1 MAWVKFLEICSGT
14 VCAMMASWI
23 RQITTKASQAR
34 CRRQRPFGYRN
45 MQAPEGASVSMQYKT
60 PRIYSTPD
68 GALQC
73 EGSWTLEHLNALE
86 LQIESLDRP
95 SPGRINCAAG
105 AIDAMDT
112 GGAWLLQRTLN
123 RFESGGCSVILNGLS
138 PDFTALMQTVARSWS
153 RAGEVPPTVVS
164 GWLERFGRMALEHGT
179 NLRNALTFIGEAAA
193 VFSSMLAHAKR
204 FRWRA
209 LLANLQIDGLNA
221 MPIIGL
227 LSFLMGIVIAY
238 QGSEQLKTFG
248 ANIFIVDLVGI
259 SLLREIAPLL
269 TAILVAGRSGS
280 AYAAQIG
287 TMTVTEELDAM
298 RSLGISPM
306 SLLVIPRALA
316 LIIALPLLTVFADAV
331 GVFGGMLIALSQL
344 GVTFSE
350 FLNRFEYAIVLRHY
364 LIGIG
369 KTPVFAG
376 IIALVGCYQ
385 GFQVFGGV
393 DSVGRR
399 TTISVVQAIFL
410 VIVTD
415 AFFSIVFSW
424 WEI

>member
-1 MAWVKFLEICSGT
+1 MNSPESATTPMADQPARLTMTADGTLSCAGAWTLDHLAELE
-14 VCAMMASWI
+14 
-23 RQITTKASQAR
+23 RQIAR
-34 CRRQRPFGYRN
+34 L
-45 MQAPEGASVSMQYKT
+45 PEKPNG
-60 PRIYSTPD
+60 
-68 GALQC
+68 
-73 EGSWTLEHLNALE
+73 H
-86 LQIESLDRP
+86 
-95 SPGRINCAAG
+95 INCDVG
-105 AIDAMDT
+105 DIVAMDT
-112 GGAWLLQRTLN
+112 GGAWLLQRTLSQ
-123 RFESGGCSVILNGLS
+123 FERRACTISMQGMSK
-138 PDFTALMQTVARSWS
+138 DFGALMQTVAQNWAHTEQYQKS
-153 RAGEVPPTVVS
+153 APPS
-164 GWLERFGRMALEHGT
+164 WLERLGRWAWRAAN
-179 NLRNALTFIGEAAA
+179 NLRTALTFIGEAAT
-193 VFSSMLAHAKR
+193 SSAALLTRAQRM
-204 FRWRA
+204 RWRV
-209 LLANLQIDGLNA
+209 LLYNLQVDGLNG

-259 SLLREIAPLL
+259 SLVREIAPLL

-280 AYAAQIG
+280 AYTAQIG
-287 TMTVTEELDAM
+287 TMTVTEELDAL

-306 SLLVIPRALA
+306 SLLVVPRAIA

-344 GVTFSE
+344 GVTFTE
-350 FLNRFEYAIVLRHY
+350 FLNRFEYAIVLRHF

-385 GFQVFGGV
+385 GFQVSGGV
-393 DSVGRR
+393 DSVGSH

-415 AFFSIVFSW
+415 AFFSILFSW
-424 WEI
+424 WGL

>member
-1 MAWVKFLEICSGT
+1 MSRIAMALSSNERRFGRTMNRPENTRVRMTTLPAWISLTADGNLHCGGAWTIQHAAKLEKQILALPTTLSGA
-14 VCAMMASWI
+14 VAC
-23 RQITTKASQAR
+23 
-34 CRRQRPFGYRN
+34 
-45 MQAPEGASVSMQYKT
+45 
-60 PRIYSTPD
+60 D
-68 GALQC
+68 
-73 EGSWTLEHLNALE
+73 
-86 LQIESLDRP
+86 
-95 SPGRINCAAG
+95 AG
-105 AIDAMDT
+105 AVESMDT

-123 RFESGGCSVILNGLS
+123 QLKQNGCSIALNGLS
-138 PDFTALMQTVARSWS
+138 ADFAALMQTVARSWS
-153 RAGEVPPTVVS
+153 QAEQRQPLPPPR
-164 GWLERFGRMALEHGT
+164 WLERLGRFTWHCMG
-179 NLRNALTFIGEAAA
+179 NLRKALSFVGETTFASCSLLTQAQRI
-193 VFSSMLAHAKR
+193 
-204 FRWRA
+204 RWRV
-209 LLANLQIDGLNA
+209 LLHNLQVDGLNA
-221 MPIIGL
+221 LPIIGL

-287 TMTVTEELDAM
+287 AMTVTEELDAL

-306 SLLVIPRALA
+306 SLLVLPRALA
-316 LIIALPLLTVFADAV
+316 LVIALPLLTVFADVV

-344 GVTFSE
+344 GVTFPE

-369 KTPVFAG
+369 KTPIFAA

-385 GFQVFGGV
+385 GFQVSGGV
-393 DSVGRR
+393 DSVGSH
-399 TTISVVQAIFL
+399 TTLSVVQAIFL

-415 AFFSIVFSW
+415 AFFSILFSW
-424 WEI
+424 WGV

>member
-1 MAWVKFLEICSGT
+1 MNMDRPENAQAPIEKRPPWISFAADGTLRCEGAWTLAHLANLE
-14 VCAMMASWI
+14 
-23 RQITTKASQAR
+23 RQISAL
-34 CRRQRPFGYRN
+34 P
-45 MQAPEGASVSMQYKT
+45 T
-60 PRIYSTPD
+60 PLSGP
-68 GALQC
+68 
-73 EGSWTLEHLNALE
+73 
-86 LQIESLDRP
+86 
-95 SPGRINCAAG
+95 INCDAA
-105 AIDAMDT
+105 AVDALDT
-112 GGAWLLQRTLN
+112 GGAWLLRRTLSQ
-123 RFESGGCSVILNGLS
+123 FERRGCSISLTGLS
-138 PDFTALMQTVARSWS
+138 DEFTALMQTVARSWS
-153 RAGEVPPTVVS
+153 RTEEVQPTPRAS
-164 GWLERFGRMALEHGT
+164 LTERFGRVAWGHAT
-179 NLRNALTFIGEAAA
+179 NFRNALTFMGEAAA
-193 VFSSMLAHAKR
+193 VSCSLLGHVRR
-204 FRWRA
+204 FRWRV

-280 AYAAQIG
+280 AYTAQIG

-298 RSLGISPM
+298 RSLGMSPM

-344 GVTFSE
+344 GVTFTE

-393 DSVGRR
+393 DSVGRH

-415 AFFSIVFSW
+415 AFFSILFSW
-424 WEI
+424 WEL

>member
-1 MAWVKFLEICSGT
+1 MNGSDST
-14 VCAMMASWI
+14 PASMPHDG
-23 RQITTKASQAR
+23 AR
-34 CRRQRPFGYRN
+34 ISF
-45 MQAPEGASVSMQYKT
+45 
-60 PRIYSTPD
+60 TPD
-68 GALQC
+68 GKLYC
-73 EGSWTLEHLNALE
+73 EGAWTLQHLADLE
-86 LQIESLDRP
+86 RQILSLP
-95 SPGRINCAAG
+95 KTFAG
-105 AIDAMDT
+105 PISCDVGAVDTMDT

-123 RFESGGCSVILNGLS
+123 HYERDGGRITLQGLS
-138 PDFTALMQTVARSWS
+138 SDFATLMQTVARSWS
-153 RAGEVPPTVVS
+153 QTELLQPVQTF
-164 GWLERFGRMALEHGT
+164 GWMERFGRFAWSYGAHIRKALAF
-179 NLRNALTFIGEAAA
+179 LGETTVA
-193 VFSSMLAHAKR
+193 FGSLLAHANR
-204 FRWRA
+204 IRWRV
-209 LLANLQIDGLNA
+209 LLYNLQVDGLNA

-280 AYAAQIG
+280 AYTAQIG
-287 TMTVTEELDAM
+287 SMTVTEELDAL

-306 SLLVIPRALA
+306 SLLVLPRALA
-316 LIIALPLLTVFADAV
+316 LVIALPLLTVFADAV
-331 GVFGGMLIALSQL
+331 GVFGGMLIALNQL
-344 GVTFSE
+344 GVTFTE

-364 LIGIG
+364 LIGLV
-369 KTPVFAG
+369 KTPFFAG

-393 DSVGRR
+393 DSVGRH

-415 AFFSIVFSW
+415 AFFSILFSW

>member
-1 MAWVKFLEICSGT
+1 
-14 VCAMMASWI
+14 
-23 RQITTKASQAR
+23 
-34 CRRQRPFGYRN
+34 
-45 MQAPEGASVSMQYKT
+45 
-60 PRIYSTPD
+60 
-68 GALQC
+68 
-73 EGSWTLEHLNALE
+73 
-86 LQIESLDRP
+86 
-95 SPGRINCAAG
+95 
-105 AIDAMDT
+105 MDT

-123 RFESGGCSVILNGLS
+123 HFERSGCSISLNGLS
-138 PDFTALMQTVARSWS
+138 AEFATLMQTVARSWS
-153 RAGEVPPTVVS
+153 QSEQLQPSPPVP
-164 GWLERFGRMALEHGT
+164 LMERVGRFAWTYGT
-179 NLRNALTFIGEAAA
+179 NVRNALAFVGETASA
-193 VFSSMLAHAKR
+193 SCSLLGHANR
-204 FRWRA
+204 IRWRV
-209 LLANLQIDGLNA
+209 LLYNLQVDGLNA
-221 MPIIGL
+221 LPIIGL
-227 LSFLMGIVIAY
+227 LSFLMGVVIAY

-287 TMTVTEELDAM
+287 TMTVTEELDAL

-316 LIIALPLLTVFADAV
+316 LVIALPLLTVFADAV

-344 GVTFSE
+344 GVTFTE

-364 LIGIG
+364 LIGVG
-369 KTPVFAG
+369 KTPVFAA

-393 DSVGRR
+393 DSVGRH

-415 AFFSIVFSW
+415 AFFSILFSW

>member
-1 MAWVKFLEICSGT
+1 MKDRAMAPSGGDDRLGKNMDQPEHAQAQIEDQPAWISFAGDGTLCCGGVWTLRHAADLE
-14 VCAMMASWI
+14 
-23 RQITTKASQAR
+23 RQIQSLPKTSAGPIR
-34 CRRQRPFGYRN
+34 C
-45 MQAPEGASVSMQYKT
+45 AV
-60 PRIYSTPD
+60 
-68 GALQC
+68 
-73 EGSWTLEHLNALE
+73 
-86 LQIESLDRP
+86 
-95 SPGRINCAAG
+95 G
-105 AIDAMDT
+105 AIEAMDT
-112 GGAWLLQRTLN
+112 SGAWLLQRTLN
-123 RFESGGCSVILNGLS
+123 HFEQSGCSISLNELS
-138 PDFTALMQTVARSWS
+138 ADFATLMQTVARGWS
-153 RAGEVPPTVVS
+153 QTEQLKPMPHS
-164 GWLERFGRMALEHGT
+164 SWLERIGRFAWAFGANFRKALAFMGET
-179 NLRNALTFIGEAAA
+179 VLASCSLLR
-193 VFSSMLAHAKR
+193 HANR
-204 FRWRA
+204 LRWRV
-209 LLANLQIDGLNA
+209 LLYNLQVDGLNA
-221 MPIIGL
+221 LPIIGL

-280 AYAAQIG
+280 AYTAQIG
-287 TMTVTEELDAM
+287 TMTVTEELDAL

-344 GVTFSE
+344 GVTFTE

-369 KTPVFAG
+369 KTPVFAA

-385 GFQVFGGV
+385 GFQVSGGV
-393 DSVGRR
+393 DSVGRH

-415 AFFSIVFSW
+415 AFFSILFSW

>member
-1 MAWVKFLEICSGT
+1 MSPGGGGNRFDMNMNRPEPEQAQLQHQAAWISIAADGTLRCGGVWTLQHAAELEG
-14 VCAMMASWI
+14 
-23 RQITTKASQAR
+23 QI
-34 CRRQRPFGYRN
+34 
-45 MQAPEGASVSMQYKT
+45 VSLPKT
-60 PRIYSTPD
+60 PAGPIRCD
-68 GALQC
+68 V
-73 EGSWTLEHLNALE
+73 
-86 LQIESLDRP
+86 
-95 SPGRINCAAG
+95 G
-105 AIDAMDT
+105 AIQAMDT
-112 GGAWLLQRTLN
+112 GGAWLLQRTLT
-123 RFESGGCSVILNGLS
+123 RFEQSGCSILLSGLS
-138 PDFTALMQTVARSWS
+138 ADFAALMQTVARGWAQTGQLKPSPH
-153 RAGEVPPTVVS
+153 A
-164 GWLERFGRMALEHGT
+164 GWLDRMGRFAWASGANFRKALAFT
-179 NLRNALTFIGEAAA
+179 GETAFA
-193 VFSSMLAHAKR
+193 SCSLLAHANR
-204 FRWRA
+204 MRWRV
-209 LLANLQIDGLNA
+209 LLYNLQVDGLNA
-221 MPIIGL
+221 LPIIGL

-280 AYAAQIG
+280 AYTAQIG
-287 TMTVTEELDAM
+287 TMTVTEELDAL

-316 LIIALPLLTVFADAV
+316 LVIALPLLTVFADAV

-344 GVTFSE
+344 GVTFTE

-369 KTPVFAG
+369 KTPVFAA

-385 GFQVFGGV
+385 GFQVSGGV
-393 DSVGRR
+393 DSVGRH

-415 AFFSIVFSW
+415 AFFSILFSW
-424 WEI
+424 WGV

>member
-1 MAWVKFLEICSGT
+1 MNGS
-14 VCAMMASWI
+14 
-23 RQITTKASQAR
+23 
-34 CRRQRPFGYRN
+34 
-45 MQAPEGASVSMQYKT
+45 EGAPAQTQHRVA
-60 PRIYSTPD
+60 RISFTPD
-68 GALQC
+68 GTLRC
-73 EGSWTLEHLNALE
+73 EGAWTLDHLVNLEH
-86 LQIESLDRP
+86 QIFSLP
-95 SPGRINCAAG
+95 TTFSGRIICDAE
-105 AIDAMDT
+105 AIDTMDT
-112 GGAWLLQRTLN
+112 GGAWLLQRTVN
-123 RFESGGCSVILNGLS
+123 QFERRGCSVSLNGLS
-138 PDFTALMQTVARSWS
+138 ADFVTLMQPVARSWS
-153 RAGEVPPTVVS
+153 RPEEVPPTAPS
-164 GWLERFGRMALEHGT
+164 GWLERFGRMAWEHAA
-179 NLRNALTFIGEAAA
+179 NFRNALTFVGEATA
-193 VFSSMLAHAKR
+193 VSGFMLAHAKR
-204 FRWRA
+204 FRWRV
-209 LLANLQIDGLNA
+209 LLSNLQIDGLNA

-259 SLLREIAPLL
+259 SLLREIAPLM

-306 SLLVIPRALA
+306 SLLVIPRAVA

-344 GVTFSE
+344 GVTFNE

-415 AFFSIVFSW
+415 AFFSILFSW

>member
-1 MAWVKFLEICSGT
+1 MTGSAG
-14 VCAMMASWI
+14 ASA
-23 RQITTKASQAR
+23 QTNDKAAQVS
-34 CRRQRPFGYRN
+34 FT
-45 MQAPEGASVSMQYKT
+45 PEGT
-60 PRIYSTPD
+60 
-68 GALQC
+68 LQC
-73 EGSWTLEHLNALE
+73 EGAWTLDHLADLERQIDSLPKALAG
-86 LQIESLDRP
+86 QIYC
-95 SPGRINCAAG
+95 NAG

-112 GGAWLLQRTLN
+112 GGAWLLRRTLDQ
-123 RFESGGCSVILNGLS
+123 FERQGCVVSLNGLS
-138 PDFTALMQTVARSWS
+138 AEFVALTQTVARSWS
-153 RAGEVPPTVVS
+153 RTEELQPTPPPS
-164 GWLERFGRMALEHGT
+164 LIERFGRMTWEHSA
-179 NLRNALTFIGEAAA
+179 NFRNALTFVGEAAA
-193 VFSSMLAHAKR
+193 VTCSLLTHLRR
-204 FRWRA
+204 FRWRV

-280 AYAAQIG
+280 AYTAQIG

-306 SLLVIPRALA
+306 SLLVVPRAIA

-344 GVTFSE
+344 GVTFTE

-369 KTPVFAG
+369 KTPVFAS

-415 AFFSIVFSW
+415 ALFSILFSW

>member
-1 MAWVKFLEICSGT
+1 MNT
-14 VCAMMASWI
+14 VEP
-23 RQITTKASQAR
+23 Q
-34 CRRQRPFGYRN
+34 
-45 MQAPEGASVSMQYKT
+45 QAPMPNQGA
-60 PRIYSTPD
+60 RITFTPD
-68 GALQC
+68 GALC
-73 EGSWTLEHLNALE
+73 CTGAWTLDHLAVVERQIVALPKNYTGQINCDVNAINAL
-86 LQIESLDRP
+86 
-95 SPGRINCAAG
+95 
-105 AIDAMDT
+105 DT
-112 GGAWLLQRTLN
+112 GGAWLLQRTLKEFERSGCTISLDGLSN
-123 RFESGGCSVILNGLS
+123 DFAKLMETVAHSWSQSEQLQPAPPPGWMARVGRFVWSYTGNVRNGLA
-138 PDFTALMQTVARSWS
+138 FLGETASAS
-153 RAGEVPPTVVS
+153 
-164 GWLERFGRMALEHGT
+164 
-179 NLRNALTFIGEAAA
+179 
-193 VFSSMLAHAKR
+193 FSLLGHANR
-204 FRWRA
+204 IRWRV
-209 LLANLQIDGLNA
+209 LLYNLQVDGLNA
-221 MPIIGL
+221 LPIIGL

-238 QGSEQLKTFG
+238 QGAEQLKIFG
-248 ANIFIVDLVGI
+248 ANIFIVDLLGI

-287 TMTVTEELDAM
+287 TMTVTEELDAL

-316 LIIALPLLTVFADAV
+316 LIIALPLLSVFADAV

-344 GVTFSE
+344 GVTFTE

-364 LIGIG
+364 LIGIS
-369 KTPVFAG
+369 KTPVFAT

-393 DSVGRR
+393 DSVGRH

-415 AFFSIVFSW
+415 AFFSILFSW